1 MLERQVGLTH
11 PDYVAF
17 IPDLSDQGLAQTG
30 NEHFLVFD
38 GPDGALMCVWT
49 QSTGE
54 GQPDQHIAFA
64 RSDDEGKTWS
74 RPRVIAGPARAG
86 QGPIASWA
94 FPLVSKT
101 GRIYVLYSQH
111 VGKHDSFFH
120 TTGRLDGIY
129 SDDNGQTWS
138 PPQTIELPRTSR
150 CNPDTSFPANIICWQ
165 KPLRLG
171 KDDRYL
177 AGVTRWSSVAGFK
190 NPGKNW
196 TSHESVVEFM
206 RFENVDDNPK
216 VQDIEIRWFAFDK
229 AALTVPHPQFPQ
241 VSVCQEPSLVKLPDG
256 RLFCV
261 MRTIAGSPFWST
273 SSDRGETWTTPQR
286 LLDRDGGKPVRH
298 PLSPCP
304 IYDAGGNTAGSGRY
318 AMFVHDN
325 DGNYQ
330 GALPHQAN
338 LNRRPVYLLTGRFVE
353 GAKQPIAFDPPKPF
367 MGHDDTPLGA
377 PGSKGRIDLA
387 LYSSWTVRN
396 GRPVLWYP
404 DRKFFL
410 LGRNMAHAWG
420 RNAGSD

>member
-1 MLERQVGLTH
+1 MLERQVALTR

-17 IPDLSDQGLAQTG
+17 IPNLSDQTLAQTG

-38 GPDGALMCVWT
+38 GPDGSLMCVWT

-54 GQPDQHIAFA
+54 GQPDQHISFA
-64 RSDDEGKTWS
+64 RSDDEGKMWS
-74 RPRVIAGPARAG
+74 KPRVIAGPARAG
-86 QGPIASWA
+86 QGPIASWG

-120 TTGRLDGIY
+120 TTGRLDGIH
-129 SDDNGQTWS
+129 SDDNGKTWS

-206 RFENVDDNPK
+206 RFENVDDNPR

-229 AALTVPHPQFPQ
+229 AALTVPHPQYPKL
-241 VSVCQEPSLVKLPDG
+241 SVCQEPAVVKLPDG

-273 SSDRGETWTTPQR
+273 SADRGETWTTPQR

-338 LNRRPVYLLTGRFVE
+338 LNRRPVYLLTGRFTD
-353 GAKQPIAFDPPKPF
+353 GAKQPIAFDAPRPF
-367 MGHDDTPLGA
+367 MNHDDTPLGA

-396 GRPVLWYP
+396 GQPVLWYP

-410 LGRNMAHAWG
+410 LGRNMANAWG
-420 RNAGSD
+420 QRSRAD